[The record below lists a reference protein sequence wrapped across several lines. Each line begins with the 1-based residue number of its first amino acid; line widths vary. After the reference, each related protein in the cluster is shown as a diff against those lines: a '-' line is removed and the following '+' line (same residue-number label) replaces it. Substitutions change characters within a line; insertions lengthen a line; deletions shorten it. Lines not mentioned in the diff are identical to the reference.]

1 MSMCDENTVQ
11 DAAQAG
17 KTDAITRRDFNTLA
31 AGAAVAFSLPAV
43 ANAKAVSSSEVS
55 ISTPD
60 GTCDAF
66 FVYPTEGK
74 HPAVLIW
81 PDILALRASF
91 TAMATRLAES
101 GYAVLCV
108 NPYYRDSV
116 APVVETGESFQDAST
131 QKKVLP
137 MYRNLSPETHRT
149 DARAFVDWL
158 DAQSAVDTARPIG
171 TMGYCM
177 GGPMVMRAAAE
188 RSDRIGAGCA
198 YHPVSLATEDDD
210 SPHLLIPKLNGQF
223 LIALAEND
231 DERNPDDKS
240 VLRETFAN
248 AGLTAEV
255 TVFEG
260 ALHGWCVLDSRV
272 YNEAS
277 AEVAWAKTLNLFE
290 AAL

>member
-1 MSMCDENTVQ
+1 MCDENTFQ
-11 DAAQAG
+11 DADKAG
-17 KTDAITRRDFNTLA
+17 HADTITRREFNALA
-31 AGAAVAFSLPAV
+31 AGAAVAFSLPPV
-43 ANAKAVSSSEVS
+43 ANAKAVSSTDVR
-55 ISTPD
+55 IATPD
-60 GTCDAF
+60 GECDAF
-66 FVYPTEGK
+66 FVHPSEGK

-91 TAMATRLAES
+91 RAMATRLAEN
-101 GYAVLCV
+101 GYAVLCI
-108 NPYYRDSV
+108 NPYYRDAA

-137 MYRNLSPETHRT
+137 MYRSLSPETHRT

-158 DAQSAVDTARPIG
+158 DEQSSVDTDRPIG

-177 GGPMVMRAAAE
+177 GGPMVMRTAAE
-188 RSDRIGAGCA
+188 CSDRIGAGCA

-210 SPHLLIPKLNGQF
+210 SPHLLIPKMKGQF

-240 VLRETFAN
+240 ILRKGFDVQ
-248 AGLTAEV
+248 GITAEV
-255 TVFEG
+255 SVFDG

-272 YNEAS
+272 YNENL
-277 AEVAWAKTLNLFE
+277 AEVAWAKTLALFE

>member
-1 MSMCDENTVQ
+1 MCDENTVQ
-11 DAAQAG
+11 DAKQAG
-17 KTDAITRRDFNTLA
+17 DTDAITRREFNTLA
-31 AGAAVAFSLPAV
+31 AGAAAALSLPAV
-43 ANAKAVSSSEVS
+43 ANAKAVSSSDVV
-55 ISTPD
+55 IGTPD
-60 GTCDAF
+60 GSCDAY
-66 FVYPTEGK
+66 FVHPTEGK

-91 TAMATRLAES
+91 RAMATRLAES
-101 GYAVLCV
+101 GYAVLCI
-108 NPYYRDSV
+108 NPYYRDAV

-137 MYRNLSPETHRT
+137 MYRNLSPRTHRT

-158 DAQSAVDTARPIG
+158 DAQSAVDAARPMG
-171 TMGYCM
+171 TMGYCI

-198 YHPVSLATEDDD
+198 YHPVSLATEEND
-210 SPHLLIPKLNGQF
+210 SPHLLIPKMNGQF

-231 DERNPDDKS
+231 DERNPDDKL
-240 VLRETFAN
+240 VLRETFSAEDI
-248 AGLTAEV
+248 TAEV

-272 YNEAS
+272 YNEAP
-277 AEVAWAKTLNLFE
+277 AEVAWAKTLALFE

>member
-1 MSMCDENTVQ
+1 MCDENTVQ
-11 DAAQAG
+11 DAEQAG
-17 KTDAITRRDFNTLA
+17 NSDAITRREFNTLA
-31 AGAAVAFSLPAV
+31 AGAAVAFSLPPV
-43 ANAKAVSSSEVS
+43 ANAKSVSSSDVT
-55 ISTPD
+55 IATPD
-60 GTCDAF
+60 GSCDAF
-66 FVYPTEGK
+66 FVHPIEGK
-74 HPAVLIW
+74 HPAVLVW

-91 TAMATRLAES
+91 RAMATRLAES
-101 GYAVLCV
+101 GYAVLCI
-108 NPYYRDSV
+108 NPYYRDAV

-137 MYRNLSPETHRT
+137 MHRNLSPETHKT

-158 DAQSAVDTARPIG
+158 DAQNAVDTARPIG

-210 SPHLLIPKLNGQF
+210 SPHHLIPKMKGQF

-240 VLRETFAN
+240 VLRGGFAE

-277 AEVAWAKTLNLFE
+277 AEVAWAKTLSVFE
-290 AAL
+290 SAL

>member
-1 MSMCDENTVQ
+1 MCDDKTVHDENQ
-11 DAAQAG
+11 SEP
-17 KTDAITRRDFNTLA
+17 ITRREFNTLA
-31 AGAAVAFSLPAV
+31 TGAAVSFALPPL
-43 ANAKAVSSSEVS
+43 ANAKAVSGNDVRIQTS
-55 ISTPD
+55 D
-60 GTCDAF
+60 GHCDAF
-66 FVYPTEGK
+66 FVHPSEGR

-91 TAMATRLAES
+91 KAMATRLAES
-101 GYAVLCV
+101 GYTVLCI
-108 NPYYRDSV
+108 NPYYRDAV
-116 APVVETGESFQDAST
+116 APVVETGESFSDAST
-131 QKKVLP
+131 QQKVLP
-137 MYRNLSPETHRT
+137 MYRNLSPDTHRR

-158 DAQSAVDTARPIG
+158 DEQRSVDTTRPMG

-188 RSDRIGAGCA
+188 RSDRIGAGCT

-210 SPHLLIPKLNGQF
+210 SPHRLIPEMRGQF

-231 DERNPDDKS
+231 DERNPDDKT
-240 VLRETFAN
+240 VLNKAFA
-248 AGLTAEV
+248 AQGLSAEV
-255 TVFEG
+255 CVFEG

-277 AEVAWAKTLNLFE
+277 AELAWEKTLDLFS

>member
-1 MSMCDENTVQ
+1 MCDENTVQ
-11 DAAQAG
+11 DAEQVG
-17 KTDAITRRDFNTLA
+17 NTDAITRREFNTLA
-31 AGAAVAFSLPAV
+31 AGAAVTFSLPAV
-43 ANAKAVSSSEVS
+43 ANAKAVSSSDVK
-55 ISTPD
+55 IGTPD
-60 GTCDAF
+60 GSCDAF
-66 FVYPTEGK
+66 FAHPTEGK

-91 TAMATRLAES
+91 RAMATRLAES
-101 GYAVLCV
+101 GYAVLCI
-108 NPYYRDSV
+108 NPYYRDAM
-116 APVVETGESFQDAST
+116 APVVDTGESFQDAST

-137 MYRNLSPETHRT
+137 MYRNLSPETHRA

-210 SPHLLIPKLNGQF
+210 SPHLLIPKMNGQF

-240 VLRETFAN
+240 VLRETFAEE
-248 AGLTAEV
+248 GLTAEV

-277 AEVAWAKTLNLFE
+277 AEVAWAKTLSVFE
-290 AAL
+290 SAL

>member
-1 MSMCDENTVQ
+1 MCDENTVQ
-11 DAAQAG
+11 DAENAG
-17 KTDAITRRDFNTLA
+17 NTDAITRREFNTLA
-31 AGAAVAFSLPAV
+31 AGAAVAFSLPPV
-43 ANAKAVSSSEVS
+43 VNAKSVSSSDVK
-55 ISTPD
+55 IATPD
-60 GTCDAF
+60 GSCDAF
-66 FVYPTEGK
+66 FVHPTEGK

-91 TAMATRLAES
+91 RAMAIRLAES
-101 GYAVLCV
+101 GYAVLCI
-108 NPYYRDSV
+108 NPYYRDAM
-116 APVVETGESFQDAST
+116 APVVDTGESFQDAST

-158 DAQSAVDTARPIG
+158 DEQSAVDTARRIG

-198 YHPVSLATEDDD
+198 YHPVSLATEDED
-210 SPHLLIPKLNGQF
+210 SPHRLIPKMKGQF

-240 VLRETFAN
+240 VLRGGFAE

-255 TVFEG
+255 TVFDG

-272 YNEAS
+272 YNEAP
-277 AEVAWAKTLNLFE
+277 AEVAWAKTLALFE

>member
-1 MSMCDENTVQ
+1 MCDENTVQ
-11 DAAQAG
+11 DAENAG
-17 KTDAITRRDFNTLA
+17 NSDAITRRDFNTLA
-31 AGAAVAFSLPAV
+31 AGAAVAFSLPPV
-43 ANAKAVSSSEVS
+43 ANAKSVSSSDVT
-55 ISTPD
+55 IATPD
-60 GTCDAF
+60 GSCDAF
-66 FVYPTEGK
+66 FVHPIEGK

-91 TAMATRLAES
+91 RAMATRLAES
-101 GYAVLCV
+101 GYAVLCI
-108 NPYYRDSV
+108 NPYYRDAV
-116 APVVETGESFQDAST
+116 APVVESGESFQDAST

-158 DAQSAVDTARPIG
+158 DAQNAVDASRPIG

-210 SPHLLIPKLNGQF
+210 SPHLLIPKMNGQF

-240 VLRETFAN
+240 VLRETFAKE
-248 AGLTAEV
+248 GLTAEV

-277 AEVAWAKTLNLFE
+277 AEVAWAKTLSVFE
-290 AAL
+290 SAL

>member
-1 MSMCDENTVQ
+1 MCDENTVQ
-11 DAAQAG
+11 DAENAG
-17 KTDAITRRDFNTLA
+17 NTDAITRREFNTLA
-31 AGAAVAFSLPAV
+31 AGAAVAFSLPPV
-43 ANAKAVSSSEVS
+43 VNAKSVSNSDVK
-55 ISTPD
+55 IATPD
-60 GTCDAF
+60 GSCDAF
-66 FVYPTEGK
+66 FVHPTEGK

-91 TAMATRLAES
+91 RAMATRLAES
-101 GYAVLCV
+101 GYAVLCI
-108 NPYYRDSV
+108 NPYYRDAM
-116 APVVETGESFQDAST
+116 APVVDTGESFQDAST

-158 DAQSAVDTARPIG
+158 DEQSAVDTARRIG

-198 YHPVSLATEDDD
+198 YHPVSLATEDED
-210 SPHLLIPKLNGQF
+210 SPHRLIPKMEGQF

-240 VLRETFAN
+240 VLRGGFAE

-255 TVFEG
+255 TVFDG

-272 YNEAS
+272 YNDAL
-277 AEVAWAKTLNLFE
+277 AEVAWAKTLALFE

>member
-1 MSMCDENTVQ
+1 MCDENTVQ
-11 DAAQAG
+11 DGENAG
-17 KTDAITRRDFNTLA
+17 DSDAITRRDFNTLA
-31 AGAAVAFSLPAV
+31 AGAAVAFSLPPV
-43 ANAKAVSSSEVS
+43 ADAKSVSSSDVT
-55 ISTPD
+55 IATPD
-60 GTCDAF
+60 GSCDAF
-66 FVYPTEGK
+66 FVHPIEGK

-91 TAMATRLAES
+91 RAMATRLAES
-101 GYAVLCV
+101 GYAVLCI
-108 NPYYRDSV
+108 NPYYRDAV
-116 APVVETGESFQDAST
+116 APVVESGESFQDAST

-158 DAQSAVDTARPIG
+158 DAQNAVDASRPIG

-210 SPHLLIPKLNGQF
+210 SPHLLIPNMNGQF

-240 VLRETFAN
+240 VLRETFAKE
-248 AGLTAEV
+248 GLTAEV
-255 TVFEG
+255 MVFEG

-277 AEVAWAKTLNLFE
+277 AEVAWAKTLSVFE
-290 AAL
+290 SAL

>member
-1 MSMCDENTVQ
+1 MCDENTVQ
-11 DAAQAG
+11 DAENAG
-17 KTDAITRRDFNTLA
+17 NTDAITRREFNTLA
-31 AGAAVAFSLPAV
+31 AGAAVAFSLPPV
-43 ANAKAVSSSEVS
+43 VNAKSVSSSDVK
-55 ISTPD
+55 IATPD
-60 GTCDAF
+60 GSCDAF
-66 FVYPTEGK
+66 FVHPTEGK

-91 TAMATRLAES
+91 RAMATRLAES
-101 GYAVLCV
+101 GYAVLCI
-108 NPYYRDSV
+108 NPYYRDAV

-158 DAQSAVDTARPIG
+158 DEQSAVDTARRIG

-198 YHPVSLATEDDD
+198 YHPVSLATDDGD
-210 SPHLLIPKLNGQF
+210 SPHLLIPKMNGQF

-240 VLRETFAN
+240 VLRGGFAE

-255 TVFEG
+255 TVFDG

-272 YNEAS
+272 YNEAP
-277 AEVAWAKTLNLFE
+277 AEVAWAKTLALFE

>member
-1 MSMCDENTVQ
+1 MCDENTVQ
-11 DAAQAG
+11 DAEQAG
-17 KTDAITRRDFNTLA
+17 NTDAITRREFNTLA
-31 AGAAVAFSLPAV
+31 AGAAVTFSLPAV
-43 ANAKAVSSSEVS
+43 ANARPVSSSEVR
-55 ISTPD
+55 IGTPD
-60 GTCDAF
+60 GSCDAF
-66 FVYPTEGK
+66 FVHPSEGE

-91 TAMATRLAES
+91 RAMAARLAES
-101 GYAVLCV
+101 GYAVLCI
-108 NPYYRDSV
+108 NPYYRDAI

-272 YNEAS
+272 YNEAP
-277 AEVAWAKTLNLFE
+277 AEVAWAKTLALFE

>member
-1 MSMCDENTVQ
+1 MCDENTVQ
-11 DAAQAG
+11 DAEQADN
-17 KTDAITRRDFNTLA
+17 KDAITRREFSTLA
-31 AGAAVAFSLPAV
+31 AGAAVTFSLPAG
-43 ANAKAVSSSEVS
+43 ANAKAVSSSEVR
-55 ISTPD
+55 IGTPD
-60 GTCDAF
+60 GSCDAF
-66 FVYPTEGK
+66 FVHPSEGK

-91 TAMATRLAES
+91 RTMATRLAES
-101 GYAVLCV
+101 GYAVLCI
-108 NPYYRDSV
+108 NPYYRDAI

-149 DARAFVDWL
+149 DARAFVEWL

-177 GGPMVMRAAAE
+177 GGPMVMNAAAE

-210 SPHLLIPKLNGQF
+210 SPHHLIPKMNGQF

-272 YNEAS
+272 YNEAP
-277 AEVAWAKTLNLFE
+277 AEVAWLKTLALFE